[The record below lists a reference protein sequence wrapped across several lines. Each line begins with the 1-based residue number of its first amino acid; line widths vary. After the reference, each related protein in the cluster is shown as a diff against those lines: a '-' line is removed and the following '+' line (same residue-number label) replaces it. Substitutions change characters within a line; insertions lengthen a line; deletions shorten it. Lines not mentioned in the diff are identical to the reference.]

1 MKTIN
6 NFLKK
11 KTIPIDK
18 FMDFALYNNKFGYY
32 MKKNPFGKS
41 GDFITAPL
49 ISNLFSEMIAI
60 WCVAFWEHLGKPKKI
75 FITELGPGDATLCK
89 DLLKTFAKFKDFN
102 TSFEMKLL
110 EKSPKLKKIQRNKI
124 KDKKVRW
131 IKSLNELKGGPIIF
145 IANEFF
151 DSLPIKQIYNK
162 KKSFYERHVVYSKNK
177 NKLVFL
183 NKKAKKDLINKI
195 KKLKL
200 VAGTNLVEYPISAI
214 NYLKI
219 ISKKIKKYDGGLL
232 IIDYG
237 YIKNKGYNTLQ
248 AVKKHKY
255 SKILSQPS
263 NTDITSQINYSLF
276 NKILKKNYLDVNK
289 IVNQS
294 KFLQRLGIV
303 ERANI
308 ISNKISF
315 KDKANMF
322 YRLKRLLSYE
332 DMGNLFK
339 VLFAQKKKTNFS
351 LGFK

>member
-1 MKTIN
+1 M
-6 NFLKK
+6 
-11 KTIPIDK
+11 
-18 FMDFALYNNKFGYY
+18 
-32 MKKNPFGKS
+32 
-41 GDFITAPL
+41 
-49 ISNLFSEMIAI
+49 
-60 WCVAFWEHLGKPKKI
+60 
-75 FITELGPGDATLCK
+75 
-89 DLLKTFAKFKDFN
+89 
-102 TSFEMKLL
+102 
-110 EKSPKLKKIQRNKI
+110 
-124 KDKKVRW
+124 
-131 IKSLNELKGGPIIF
+131 
-145 IANEFF
+145 
-151 DSLPIKQIYNK
+151 
-162 KKSFYERHVVYSKNK
+162 
-177 NKLVFL
+177 
-183 NKKAKKDLINKI
+183 
-195 KKLKL
+195 
-200 VAGTNLVEYPISAI
+200 
-214 NYLKI
+214 
-219 ISKKIKKYDGGLL
+219 
-232 IIDYG
+232 
-237 YIKNKGYNTLQ
+237 Q